1 MTKGFTVSVSLVVVL
16 VMSGSPLGA
25 QGLESFVM
33 SSDAA
38 VAAKTRDEISLETA
52 RRIADHCFGQAAER
66 SMGVSIFV
74 LSPSGHIVFAVRAD
88 GQSPIATETALFKAK
103 TALFMRDSTH
113 ALMNRMLQDPSFE
126 VRLRPVQAQFDLFLE
141 FRWASDRS
149 RRCVDRR
156 DRRGWNATVGR
167 MERRN
172 LRVQRDDRGDRT
184 AAASS
189 AVCPM
194 IRVPIERKI
203 DSNARPGRGSSHR
216 PTTIRPAE

>member
-126 VRLRPVQAQFDLFLE
+126 VRLRPVQAQFDLFWNSGGLPIVVDDVLIGAIGVGGMRPSAE
-141 FRWASDRS
+141 WSDEI
-149 RRCVDRR
+149 CAY
-156 DRRGWNATVGR
+156 NAMTEVIGPQPP
-167 MERRN
+167 
-172 LRVQRDDRGDRT
+172 LAPFVQ
-184 AAASS
+184 
-189 AVCPM
+189 
-194 IRVPIERKI
+194 
-203 DSNARPGRGSSHR
+203 
-216 PTTIRPAE
+216 